1 MTYTVEIKKSA
12 LKALRRLDRSTLD
25 KVKKA
30 IDKLANDP
38 RPFGYK
44 KLVDEENL
52 YRIRVGNY
60 RIIYEIHDRV
70 LLIVI
75 LRVAKRNEDT
85 Y

>member
-1 MTYTVEIKKSA
+1 MIYEIEIKKSVF
-12 LKALRRLDRSTLD
+12 KTLRRLDRPTLD
-25 KVKKA
+25 KVKKT
-30 IDKLANDP
+30 IDKLAHEP

-44 KLVDEENL
+44 KLVDEEGL

-60 RIIYEIHDRV
+60 RIIYEIHDQI
-70 LLIVI
+70 LLILV